1 MKKLMFTAL
10 CFIVIHFK
18 LDILLIL
25 GMHDNHT
32 LRHIQYL
39 IAKPDSL
46 AVLLWPWST
55 ISIGNTAR

>member
-10 CFIVIHFK
+10 FYSNTFLNWIYY
-18 LDILLIL
+18 LIL

-32 LRHIQYL
+32 LRHIPYL

-46 AVLLWPWST
+46 AVLQWST
-55 ISIGNTAR
+55 ISIGNTPR

>member
-1 MKKLMFTAL
+1 M
-10 CFIVIHFK
+10 VIHFK

-32 LRHIQYL
+32 LRHIPYL
-39 IAKPDSL
+39 TAKPDSL
-46 AVLLWPWST
+46 AVLLWST